1 MMVKRRRELM
11 RLGLA
16 VVMIALAGCAEM
28 PSFLG
33 GGPPPQQMASADVP
47 PPMVQNCGIVSIGSP
62 TKYACDGKVYT
73 SFDLLK
79 MRLAWEKSHAG

>member
-1 MMVKRRRELM
+1 M

-16 VVMIALAGCAEM
+16 VATIALAGCAEM

-33 GGPPPQQMASADVP
+33 GGPPPQQMAGGDVP
-47 PPMVQNCGIVSIGSP
+47 PPMVQNCGIVSIASP

-79 MRLAWEKSHAG
+79 LRLAWEKSHAG

>member
-1 MMVKRRRELM
+1 MTKRSRRFL
-11 RLGLA
+11 RLSI
-16 VVMIALAGCAEM
+16 VTVMIAVSGCAWM
-28 PSFLG
+28 QPG
-33 GGPPPQQMASADVP
+33 GGHPQQVASADVP

-79 MRLAWEKSHAG
+79 LRLAWEKEHGA

>member
-1 MMVKRRRELM
+1 M

-16 VVMIALAGCAEM
+16 VAMIALAGCAEM

-33 GGPPPQQMASADVP
+33 GGPPPQQMAGADVP

-79 MRLAWEKSHAG
+79 LRLAWEKSHAG